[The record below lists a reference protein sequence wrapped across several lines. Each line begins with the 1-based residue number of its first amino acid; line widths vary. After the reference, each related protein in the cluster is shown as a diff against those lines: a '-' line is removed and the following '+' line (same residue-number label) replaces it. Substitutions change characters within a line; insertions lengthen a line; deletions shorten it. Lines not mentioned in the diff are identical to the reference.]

1 MTLLNVLNE
10 YLEKLQWD
18 DGLRIEL
25 FRKAMVDILFTN
37 KIINQEQYIR
47 LGLILDPIDPI
58 KVPDNESP
66 FNLEDLNNLVKGII
80 NK

>member
-10 YLEKLQWD
+10 YLERLQWD
-18 DGLRIEL
+18 DDLKIEL

-66 FNLEDLNNLVKGII
+66 FSLEDLNSLVKGII